1 MNGLSG
7 PPLIQRIWERG
18 TRGMSRETEMAL
30 GQAAIVGGFAG
41 AAGVAN
47 IVDEKFLKGR
57 LGFKK
62 KDSAASAF
70 LRGSLVGLAGM
81 GAIIYVLKETG
92 ALQGGVFGPIR
103 LAGLGSPMHTKDMKN
118 ESSSSHKADMP
129 HVSKNLPAPKDY
141 LWVENADSRY
151 LVIDPKYAL

>member
-1 MNGLSG
+1 MSELSG
-7 PPLIQRIWERG
+7 PPLIQRIWESG
-18 TRGMSRETEMAL
+18 TRGVSRETERTL
-30 GQAAIVGGFAG
+30 GQAAVIGGFAG

-70 LRGSLVGLAGM
+70 LRGSLVGLVGV
-81 GAIIYVLKETG
+81 GAIIYLLKETG
-92 ALQGGVFGPIR
+92 NQPR
-103 LAGLGSPMHTKDMKN
+103 LFGLGSPMHTKAMKN

-129 HVSKNLPAPKDY
+129 HVSKNLPAPKNY

>member
-1 MNGLSG
+1 MSELSG
-7 PPLIQRIWERG
+7 PPLIQRIWESG
-18 TRGMSRETEMAL
+18 TRGVSRETERTL
-30 GQAAIVGGFAG
+30 GQAAVIGGFAG

-70 LRGSLVGLAGM
+70 LRGSLVGLVGV
-81 GAIIYVLKETG
+81 GAIIYLLKRDWH
-92 ALQGGVFGPIR
+92 QPR
-103 LAGLGSPMHTKDMKN
+103 LFGLGSPMHTKDMKN

-129 HVSKNLPAPKDY
+129 HVSKNLPAPKNY

>member
-1 MNGLSG
+1 
-7 PPLIQRIWERG
+7 
-18 TRGMSRETEMAL
+18 MSDSLMKVAL
-30 GQAAIVGGFAG
+30 VGGLAG
-41 AAGVAN
+41 ASGLAN
-47 IVDEKFLKGR
+47 VVDETYLKKR

-62 KDSAASAF
+62 KDSAQSAF
-70 LRGSLVGLAGM
+70 VR
-81 GAIIYVLKETG
+81 G
-92 ALQGGVFGPIR
+92 ALMGGIGM
-103 LAGLGSPMHTKDMKN
+103 LAIKFLQTNTSALDMFGLGSPMHTKDMKN